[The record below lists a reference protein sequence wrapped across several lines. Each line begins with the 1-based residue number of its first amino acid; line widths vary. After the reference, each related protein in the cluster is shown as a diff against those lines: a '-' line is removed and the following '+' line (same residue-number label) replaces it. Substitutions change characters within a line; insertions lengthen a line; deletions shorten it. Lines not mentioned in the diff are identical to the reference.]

1 LDNTGTSDRG
11 NGLSER
17 TIFLILG
24 RSPVAPIAF
33 HQVVRARQFDDH
45 DQAPVVVHKN
55 SVRYL
60 ALKVDKAGPIQVRR

>member
-1 LDNTGTSDRG
+1 MDNNGNSGRG

-17 TIFLILG
+17 AIFLILG

-45 DQAPVVVHKN
+45 DPGPVVLYKMA
-55 SVRYL
+55 S
-60 ALKVDKAGPIQVRR
+60 GT